1 MPFDDRRML
10 RKINICNA
18 KVDEGMKSFLVFL
31 DHLVKRNIWIGAKKR
46 KPTYFCF
53 MIYRWLEKKD
63 EKEKNLNTLGLISIP
78 LLWQRV
84 KQQLCETYIG
94 FCPAAGFPV
103 SLRLRCCCLRK
114 HVPLQGTV
122 SMLCIETYTLITI
135 FFTLFIRIW
144 INNSIYWLTH
154 TPRRLNILISS
165 LLNMQFIKVHTFGG
179 DLAEI

>member
-1 MPFDDRRML
+1 M
-10 RKINICNA
+10 NWCQ
-18 KVDEGMKSFLVFL
+18 
-31 DHLVKRNIWIGAKKR
+31 KR

-135 FFTLFIRIW
+135 FFSLFIHMW
-144 INNSIYWLTH
+144 INNSIYWLTY
-154 TPRRLNILISS
+154 TQRRLNILISS
-165 LLNMQFIKVHTFGG
+165 LLNMKFIKVHTFGG